1 MCELASIIKIH
12 GGHRMSDSLVT
23 KLKNKI
29 TYRVKTAVD
38 DLVNDP
44 EANAYA
50 KEQAEKVEA
59 LSTNIPTTAAELKAK
74 ADEAKAS
81 APADKFSA
89 KRMFNQIWDY
99 IVMIFEAVRYP
110 LLVLI
115 LAMLVTNEM
124 IMYSAPIRVI
134 FFVFIIIICSYATF
148 PAGILTI
155 YYLCKGGYSYY
166 VNNMSDGPKQ
176 RIMPTIFAILPI
188 LMNKERPWYTRY
200 LLYPFTYPKTPKKV
214 GILKQ
219 IMDEHF
225 QTLQDSFPFAKK
237 IIDQGGMEEFKEQFD
252 KAKEYLDTMHD
263 VSMAVFPSQGEQ
275 SPENPSLPPTVAEVM
290 AKRAAENNTLPKANN
305 GAVQPPPYNNE
316 KRSNEPP
323 PYNNG
328 KSANAPPPY
337 NNGKSVNAPPPYST
351 IQQPI
356 PVETATRAATAAAE
370 ILKAKE
376 V

>member
-29 TYRVKTAVD
+29 TYRVKTAVE

-44 EANAYA
+44 DANAYA
-50 KEQAEKVEA
+50 KEQAEKKDKVEP
-59 LSTNIPTTAAELKAK
+59 LDTDIPTTAAELKDAAKAK
-74 ADEAKAS
+74 ADEANGAI
-81 APADKFSA
+81 PRDKFSA
-89 KRMFNQIWDY
+89 KRTFNQVWDY
-99 IVMIFEAVRYP
+99 IVMIFEAIRYP

-115 LAMLVTNEM
+115 LAMLIANEM
-124 IMYSAPIRVI
+124 IMYSAPIRAI
-134 FFVFIIIICSYATF
+134 FFAFIIIICSIATF

-200 LLYPFTYPKTPKKV
+200 LLYPFTYPKVPKKV
-214 GILKQ
+214 GILKE

-225 QTLQDSFPFAKK
+225 QTLQNSFPFAKK
-237 IIDQGGMEEFKEQFD
+237 VIEQGGMEEFKEQFD

-263 VSMAVFPSQGEQ
+263 VSMVVFPSQAEQ
-275 SPENPSLPPTVAEVM
+275 TAEPPLPPTVAEVM
-290 AKRAAENNTLPKANN
+290 AKREVPPANNTLPKVINT
-305 GAVQPPPYNNE
+305 E
-316 KRSNEPP
+316 KESPP

-328 KSANAPPPY
+328 RSSNVLPPPY
-337 NNGKSVNAPPPYST
+337 NTN
-351 IQQPI
+351 QQPI
-356 PVETATRAATAAAE
+356 SIETAARAAKAAAE
-370 ILKAKE
+370 VMRAKE

>member
-44 EANAYA
+44 AANAYA
-50 KEQAEKVEA
+50 KEQAEKAEKVEP
-59 LSTNIPTTAAELKAK
+59 LDTNIPTTAGELKGEAAAK
-74 ADEAKAS
+74 AAALKNAI
-81 APADKFSA
+81 PRDKFSM
-89 KRMFNQIWDY
+89 KRIFNQIWDY
-99 IVMIFEAVRYP
+99 IVMIFVKVRYP

-115 LAMLVTNEM
+115 LAMMVTNEM
-124 IMYSAPIRVI
+124 IMYSAPIRII
-134 FFVFIIIICSYATF
+134 FFVFVIIICSYVTF
-148 PAGILTI
+148 PAGILSV

-166 VNNMSDGPKQ
+166 INNISDGPKQ

-188 LMNKERPWYTRY
+188 LMNQERPWYSRFF
-200 LLYPFTYPKTPKKV
+200 LYPFIYPKTAKKV
-214 GILKQ
+214 GILKE
-219 IMDEHF
+219 IMDEYF

-237 IIDQGGMEEFKEQFD
+237 VIDQGGMEEFKEQFD

-263 VSMAVFPSQGEQ
+263 VSMAVFPTETDS
-275 SPENPSLPPTVAEVM
+275 
-290 AKRAAENNTLPKANN
+290 TLPDVIKPNNAKNSNVKPTLVPPIGSLQMPAN
-305 GAVQPPPYNNE
+305 APP
-316 KRSNEPP
+316 S
-323 PYNNG
+323 
-328 KSANAPPPY
+328 NAPPPY
-337 NNGKSVNAPPPYST
+337 NNGKGSNAPPPYNNEKGSNAPPSYNT
-351 IQQPI
+351 IQEPV

-370 ILKAKE
+370 IFKAKE

>member
-50 KEQAEKVEA
+50 KKQADKVES
-59 LSTNIPTTAAELKAK
+59 LDTNIPTTAAELKAK
-74 ADEAKAS
+74 AEEAKAA

-89 KRMFNQIWDY
+89 KRIFNQVWDY
-99 IVMIFEAVRYP
+99 IVMVFEAIRYP

-115 LAMLVTNEM
+115 LAMLVANEM
-124 IMYSAPIRVI
+124 IMYSAPIRAI
-134 FFVFIIIICSYATF
+134 FFAFVIIACSIATF
-148 PAGILTI
+148 PAGILTM
-155 YYLCKGGYSYY
+155 YYLSKGGYSYY

-200 LLYPFTYPKTPKKV
+200 LLYPFTYPKVPKKV
-214 GILKQ
+214 GILKE

-225 QTLQDSFPFAKK
+225 QALQDSFPFAKK
-237 IIDQGGMEEFKEQFD
+237 VIDQGGMEEFKDQFD

-263 VSMAVFPSQGEQ
+263 VSMAVFPSQTEP
-275 SPENPSLPPTVAEVM
+275 SPENPPLPPTVAEVM
-290 AKRAAENNTLPKANN
+290 AKRGVPAANNTLPKT
-305 GAVQPPPYNNE
+305 NE
-316 KRSNEPP
+316 SPP

-328 KSANAPPPY
+328 KSSNTPPPY
-337 NNGKSVNAPPPYST
+337 NNGKSSNAPPPYNT

-370 ILKAKE
+370 IFKAKE

>member
-50 KEQAEKVEA
+50 KEQAEKGDKVEP
-59 LSTNIPTTAAELKAK
+59 LDTDIPTTAAELKEAAK
-74 ADEAKAS
+74 AKAEEAKGAI
-81 APADKFSA
+81 PREKFSA
-89 KRMFNQIWDY
+89 KRILNQVWDY
-99 IVMIFEAVRYP
+99 IVMVFEKIRYP

-115 LAMLVTNEM
+115 LAMLVANEM
-124 IMYSAPIRVI
+124 IMYSAPIRAI
-134 FFVFIIIICSYATF
+134 FFAFVIIACSMVTF

-200 LLYPFTYPKTPKKV
+200 LLYPFTYPKVPKKV
-214 GILKQ
+214 GILKE

-237 IIDQGGMEEFKEQFD
+237 LIDQGGVEEFKEKFD

-263 VSMAVFPSQGEQ
+263 VSMAVFPSQPEQ
-275 SPENPSLPPTVAEVM
+275 SPENPPLPPTVAEVM
-290 AKRAAENNTLPKANN
+290 AKRGVPAANNTLPKAN
-305 GAVQPPPYNNE
+305 
-316 KRSNEPP
+316 PP

-328 KSANAPPPY
+328 KSANQQAPPPSY
-337 NNGKSVNAPPPYST
+337 NT

-356 PVETATRAATAAAE
+356 PIETATRAATAAAE
-370 ILKAKE
+370 IFKAKE